1 MVTNQAYL
9 FLIFIINGIIIGLL
23 FDFFRI
29 LRKSFKTT
37 DIVTYIEDII
47 FWILTGL
54 IVLYSI
60 FTFNNGEIRLFMFI
74 AIGIGSITYMLFAS
88 SYIIKVNV
96 IVINFLKNILKK
108 MFKIIYKPIKLISQL
123 LRNTFFKPI
132 SFFIINIRKI
142 SINLSKKTQNIL
154 KNNKMQK
161 KEGFFDKM

>member
-123 LRNTFFKPI
+123 FRNTFFKPI